1 MKPKIATLI
10 SLALLV
16 SGLGLNVNAQALY
29 RWVDQDGR
37 VQYSD
42 MPPPANAKNTQQK
55 RLGDNLIEQDK
66 LPYALKIAAQN
77 NPVTLYTS
85 DCGSACD
92 QARALLNKR
101 GIPYAERNPEKDAD
115 AAKALGAL
123 IGALQVPT
131 LVVGDSN
138 LKGFLESGWNRALDN
153 AGYPRSNPLSR
164 PPAAAAAKVPP
175 AAAESGDIPSPATP

>member
-1 MKPKIATLI
+1 MKSNIATLT

-16 SGLGLNVNAQALY
+16 FGLGLNANAQALY
-29 RWVDQDGR
+29 RWVDQDGK

-66 LPYALKIAAQN
+66 LPYALKMAMQS
-77 NPVTLYTS
+77 NPITLYTS
-85 DCGSACD
+85 DCGSSCD
-92 QARALLNKR
+92 QARSLLNKR
-101 GIPYAERNPEKDAD
+101 GIPFAERNPEKDAD

-131 LVVGDSN
+131 LVIGDSN
-138 LKGFLESGWNRALDN
+138 FKGFLESGWNSALDS

-164 PPAAAAAKVPP
+164 PPAAAAKVPP
-175 AAAESGDIPSPATP
+175 AAPDSGDIPSPVTP